1 MYKQKN
7 KLLKTRED
15 FSHIKAWFLLLELVS
30 DQIRVGTAIELS
42 DVGKEEVT

>member
-1 MYKQKN
+1 MLIKTKQN
-7 KLLKTRED
+7 
-15 FSHIKAWFLLLELVS
+15 FSDIKACFLLLDLVS